1 MIRSFQNTQNS
12 PLVETKYGTLRGF
25 VLDNIYTFHGIPY
38 AYADRFQAPQP
49 PEAWEG
55 VRNATNYGYI
65 CPSAGSPAPSSE
77 LFIPHRFWPADE
89 HCQYLNVWTPGLDDR
104 KRPVM
109 VWFHGGGYSNGSSIE
124 QVAYEGD
131 ALAAYGDV
139 VVVTVNHRLNI
150 LGYFD
155 LSSFGEKYANSGN
168 AGIAD
173 LVASLQWVHDNIAA
187 FGGDP
192 DNVTI
197 FGQSGGGDK
206 VQSMMQT
213 PAAAGLFHKAII
225 MSGVLPAKVEKP
237 VPFREIALGMM
248 EKLHID
254 PANPEALETVPYYFL
269 DHAFQDVCDE
279 MGLSVYWR
287 PVVNDYYKGLPLL
300 NPLCD
305 HAKTIPTMVGGTV
318 AELSIRTALQDNLL
332 TAEKLEAKLRE
343 KFGAHAE
350 EVFEAFHKTFPDAGL
365 DLLSSFDVS
374 CRPAYVEFA
383 RKKAAQSQ
391 APTYL
396 YDFALQF
403 QLMGGVYAWHCSDIP
418 FVFHNS
424 HRVPCCNIPNVTETL
439 EDQMAGAWVRFAY
452 SGNPNHAGMPA
463 WKPFGENETTMVF
476 DENTRC
482 CPDFDT
488 ELIAQ
493 IEKAI
498 GKVEF
503 VVSPP
508 LRKLDASG
516 EKKRDWMY

>member
-1 MIRSFQNTQNS
+1 MIRIFQSTQNS
-12 PLVETKYGTLRGF
+12 PLVDTKVGTLRGF
-25 VLDNIYTFHGIPY
+25 LLDGIYTFHGIPY
-38 AYADRFQAPQP
+38 AYADRFQMPRP
-49 PEAWEG
+49 VESWEG
-55 VRNATNYGYI
+55 IRNATNYGYI

-89 HCQYLNVWTPGLDDR
+89 HCQYLNVWTPGLDDH

-109 VWFHGGGYSNGSSIE
+109 VWFHGGGYSDGSSIE

-155 LSSFGEKYANSGN
+155 MSSFGEKYANSGN

-173 LVASLQWVHDNIAA
+173 LVASLQWVQENIAA

-192 DNVTI
+192 GNVTI
-197 FGQSGGGDK
+197 FGQSGGGGK
-206 VQSMMQT
+206 VQTLLQT

-225 MSGVLPAKVEKP
+225 MSGVLPTKEEKP
-237 VPFREIALGMM
+237 APFQEIALAMM
-248 EKLHID
+248 EKLHI
-254 PANPEALETVPYYFL
+254 NPSHPEELETVPYYFL
-269 DHAFQDVCDE
+269 DRAFQNVCDE
-279 MGLSVYWR
+279 KGLRVNWG

-305 HAKTIPTMVGGTV
+305 HAKTIPTMVGSTV

-332 TAEKLEAKLRE
+332 KEEALEARLRE
-343 KFGAHAE
+343 KFGEKADD
-350 EVFEAFHKTFPDAGL
+350 VFAAFRNTFPGESL
-365 DLLSSFDVS
+365 SLLSSFDDKF
-374 CRPAYVEFA
+374 RPASVEFA
-383 RKKAAQSQ
+383 RKKAAHSD

-396 YDFALQF
+396 YDFALKF

-424 HRVPCCNIPNVTETL
+424 HRVPCCNVPGVTETL
-439 EDQMAGAWVRFAY
+439 EDQMAGAWVHFAY
-452 SGNPNHAGMPA
+452 TGNPNHKGLPK
-463 WKPFGENETTMVF
+463 WEPFGPRETTMVF
-476 DENTRC
+476 DKEARC

-488 ELIAQ
+488 ELIDQ
-493 IEKAI
+493 IVKAV
-498 GKVEF
+498 GKVEHML
-503 VVSPP
+503 PP
-508 LRKLDASG
+508 LKKADKSG
-516 EKKRDWMY
+516 EKKREWMY

>member
-1 MIRSFQNTQNS
+1 
-12 PLVETKYGTLRGF
+12 
-25 VLDNIYTFHGIPY
+25 
-38 AYADRFQAPQP
+38 
-49 PEAWEG
+49 
-55 VRNATNYGYI
+55 
-65 CPSAGSPAPSSE
+65 
-77 LFIPHRFWPADE
+77 
-89 HCQYLNVWTPGLDDR
+89 
-104 KRPVM
+104 
-109 VWFHGGGYSNGSSIE
+109 
-124 QVAYEGD
+124 
-131 ALAAYGDV
+131 
-139 VVVTVNHRLNI
+139 
-150 LGYFD
+150 
-155 LSSFGEKYANSGN
+155 
-168 AGIAD
+168 
-173 LVASLQWVHDNIAA
+173 
-187 FGGDP
+187 
-192 DNVTI
+192 
-197 FGQSGGGDK
+197 
-206 VQSMMQT
+206 
-213 PAAAGLFHKAII
+213 
-225 MSGVLPAKVEKP
+225 
-237 VPFREIALGMM
+237 
-248 EKLHID
+248 
-254 PANPEALETVPYYFL
+254 
-269 DHAFQDVCDE
+269 
-279 MGLSVYWR
+279 
-287 PVVNDYYKGLPLL
+287 
-300 NPLCD
+300 
-305 HAKTIPTMVGGTV
+305 MVGSTV

-365 DLLSSFDVS
+365 DLLSSFDERF
-374 CRPAYVEFA
+374 RPASVEFA

-424 HRVPCCNIPNVTETL
+424 HRVPCCNIPSVTETL

-463 WKPFGENETTMVF
+463 WEPFGENETTMVF